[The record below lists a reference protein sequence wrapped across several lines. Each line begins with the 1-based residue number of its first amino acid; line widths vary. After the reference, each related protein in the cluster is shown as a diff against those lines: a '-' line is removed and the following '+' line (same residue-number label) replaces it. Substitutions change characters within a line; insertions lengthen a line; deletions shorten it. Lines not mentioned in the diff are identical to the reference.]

1 MREDAALSM
10 DRKESIT
17 AGEDTIAAISTAPG
31 IGAVAIIRLS
41 GVRAWEIGRS
51 LAKDREKYD
60 TIQERIARVINL
72 VHPQTG
78 IPLDQALIV
87 KYRAP
92 ESFTGEDVIEFQCHG
107 GYAVPAAVLGAV
119 KDAGARQA
127 LPGEFTRRA
136 FLNGRLDLAGAEAV
150 DLLVQSR
157 SEAGRLLALNSLNGA
172 LGREVEKLREEL
184 IELKATLE
192 YDIDFP
198 EEEPLKDLDRRLKE
212 SLNRVEQSLK
222 KILKGAER
230 NLLLSRGALVVAGAP
245 NSGKSSLFN
254 ALAGH
259 ERSIVTDMAGTT
271 RDAVETEIQL
281 DGILFR
287 LVDTAGLRKGR
298 SEAEKI
304 GVEYSRKYIEKADIV
319 LFLHETG
326 EKVKKEE
333 SRFMEAR
340 PDNIIR
346 LLSKADLLSE
356 GHPVKE
362 GYIPVSVRSGEGL
375 EEIKKELKKHIV
387 PGDGNKYIN
396 HTGPQITSQRQKSL
410 IEDALRELEGID
422 KRNPSELIAASL
434 EEVCSLLGEVTGVI
448 QNDEILNSIFNRF
461 CVGK

>member
-198 EEEPLKDLDRRLKE
+198 EEEPLKDE
-212 SLNRVEQSLK
+212 
-222 KILKGAER
+222 
-230 NLLLSRGALVVAGAP
+230 
-245 NSGKSSLFN
+245 
-254 ALAGH
+254 
-259 ERSIVTDMAGTT
+259 
-271 RDAVETEIQL
+271 
-281 DGILFR
+281 
-287 LVDTAGLRKGR
+287 
-298 SEAEKI
+298 
-304 GVEYSRKYIEKADIV
+304 GVS
-319 LFLHETG
+319 
-326 EKVKKEE
+326 
-333 SRFMEAR
+333 
-340 PDNIIR
+340 
-346 LLSKADLLSE
+346 
-356 GHPVKE
+356 
-362 GYIPVSVRSGEGL
+362 
-375 EEIKKELKKHIV
+375 
-387 PGDGNKYIN
+387 
-396 HTGPQITSQRQKSL
+396 
-410 IEDALRELEGID
+410 
-422 KRNPSELIAASL
+422 
-434 EEVCSLLGEVTGVI
+434 
-448 QNDEILNSIFNRF
+448 
-461 CVGK
+461 